1 MEIIKNFGL
10 DPILLGAQIVN
21 FLIIFYVLKRF
32 LYKPVLSVLRK
43 REQEIKDGLKQA
55 EEGKKALENALQTEK
70 EILKKAQNQAQK
82 ILEDAKLQALETS
95 RQTQENARK
104 RAEEMLSNA
113 KDKIDQD
120 IRDAEKR
127 LTVYVSELAINLLE
141 KSTKV
146 LFSGKEQGEIIKTA
160 LKNFR
165 KQAN

>member
-43 REQEIKDGLKQA
+43 REQEIKDGLRQA

-70 EILKKAQNQAQK
+70 DILKKAQNQAQK
-82 ILEDAKLQALETS
+82 ILEDARLQALEIS

-104 RAEEMLSNA
+104 RAEEMLANA

-120 IRDAEKR
+120 IKDAEKR
-127 LTVYVSELAINLLE
+127 LTVYISELAINLLE
-141 KSTKV
+141 KSTKL
-146 LFSGKEQGEIIKTA
+146 LFGQKEQEEIVKTA
-160 LKNFR
+160 LKNF
-165 KQAN
+165 KKAD